1 MSSREGFEK
10 VAIEYGMTIGRHLS
24 GNYLWSDTDVAWS
37 FWQAAERQALERA
50 AQECDALESKFA
62 KLEPVDGSYLNACD
76 DCAERIRALIDAQS
90 G

>member
-1 MSSREGFEK
+1 MNSREAFEK

-50 AQECDALESKFA
+50 LAVLERFGKVSSA
-62 KLEPVDGSYLNACD
+62 D
-76 DCAERIRALIDAQS
+76 LIPGAYRE
-90 G
+90 